1 MRPRYIFLLL
11 LGLIFIINEN
21 LLQAAQ
27 IDVYA
32 TEEFANIRLI
42 GEIEKGDAEKIKIIV
57 EYLRDEKITVN
68 MLLLASIGGDAIEAM
83 QIGTIVRESF
93 IPTQAP
99 FALDS
104 RFTCKGYPSG
114 LKDDDCDCSSACFLI
129 WAAGVYRMG
138 DVLGIHRPYFLEGN
152 IEELSAAE
160 AQKEYVQIY
169 ERIRSYLEN
178 MDVPENIIN
187 KMFNTG
193 SDEITYLDWDS
204 AKSME
209 SVPFFDE
216 WVGAHCS
223 RLTTEEERDYSRLQ
237 SKKWEE
243 KSTLTKLENSYLNYL
258 EERKEKFNK
267 CLRNQLKESQLKE
280 KLHYRF
286 IKRLR
291 AK

>member
-11 LGLIFIINEN
+11 LGLIIIINEN

-42 GEIEKGDAEKIKIIV
+42 GEIEKGDAEKFKIII
-57 EYLRDEKITVN
+57 EYLKDEKITVN

-99 FALDS
+99 FTLDPG
-104 RFTCKGYPSG
+104 FTCNGYPPG
-114 LKDDDCDCSSACFLI
+114 LKEDDCDCSSACFLI
-129 WAAGVYRMG
+129 WAAGVYRVG

-152 IEELSAAE
+152 IEKLSTIE
-160 AQKEYVQIY
+160 AQKEYVQMY
-169 ERIRSYLEN
+169 ERIRFYLEN
-178 MDVPENIIN
+178 MDVPEHIIN
-187 KMFNTG
+187 KMFNTE

-204 AKSME
+204 AKEME

-216 WVGAHCS
+216 LVGASCL
-223 RLTTEEERDYSRLQ
+223 RITNEEEMDYSRLL
-237 SKKWEE
+237 SKKREI
-243 KSTLTKLENSYLNYL
+243 KSTLTKSEKSYLDYL
-258 EERKEKFNK
+258 KERKENFNK
-267 CLRNQLKESQLKE
+267 CLREKLREAQLKE
-280 KLHYRF
+280 KTTL
-286 IKRLR
+286 
-291 AK
+291 

>member
-1 MRPRYIFLLL
+1 MRVRYIFLLL
-11 LGLIFIINEN
+11 LGLIFILNEN

-42 GEIEKGDAEKIKIIV
+42 GKIEKGDAETFKIIV
-57 EYLRDEKITVN
+57 EYLREEKITVN
-68 MLLLASIGGDAIEAM
+68 MLLLASIGGDVIEAM

-104 RFTCKGYPSG
+104 GFTCNGYPSG
-114 LKDDDCDCSSACFLI
+114 LKEDDCDCSSACFLI

-152 IEELSAAE
+152 LEELSATE
-160 AQKEYVQIY
+160 AQKEHVQMY
-169 ERIRSYLEN
+169 ERIGSYLEN
-178 MDVPENIIN
+178 MDVPEHIIN

-216 WVGAHCS
+216 WAGASCL
-223 RLTTEEERDYSRLQ
+223 RLTSEEEMDYSRLLA
-237 SKKWEE
+237 KKWEG
-243 KSTLTKLENSYLNYL
+243 KSTLTKSEESYLNYL
-258 EERKEKFNK
+258 KERKEKFNK
-267 CLRNQLKESQLKE
+267 CFREKLKEAQLKE
-280 KLHYRF
+280 KTTL
-286 IKRLR
+286 
-291 AK
+291 

>member
-1 MRPRYIFLLL
+1 MQVRYIFLLL
-11 LGLIFIINEN
+11 LALIFVLHTN

-42 GEIEKGDAEKIKIIV
+42 GKIEKGDTEKFKIIV
-57 EYLRDEKITVN
+57 EYLREEKITVN

-104 RFTCKGYPSG
+104 GFTCNGYPSE
-114 LKDDDCDCSSACFLI
+114 LKADDCDCSSACFLI
-129 WAAGVYRMG
+129 WVAGVHRMG
-138 DVLGIHRPYFLEGN
+138 DVLGIHRPYFLGGN
-152 IEELSAAE
+152 LEELSATE
-160 AQKEYVQIY
+160 AQKEHVQMY

-178 MDVPENIIN
+178 MDVPEHIIN

-193 SDEITYLDWDS
+193 SDKITYLDWDS

-216 WVGAHCS
+216 WVGANCL
-223 RLTTEEERDYSRLQ
+223 RLTSEEERDYSRLLA
-237 SKKWEE
+237 KKWEE
-243 KSTLTKLENSYLNYL
+243 QSTLTKSEKSYLNYL
-258 EERKEKFNK
+258 KEKKEKFNK
-267 CLRNQLKESQLKE
+267 CFREKLEEAQLKE
-280 KLHYRF
+280 KTTL
-286 IKRLR
+286 
-291 AK
+291 

>member
-42 GEIEKGDAEKIKIIV
+42 GKIEKGDTEKFKIIV

-68 MLLLASIGGDAIEAM
+68 MLLLASIGGDVIEAM

-99 FALDS
+99 LALNS
-104 RFTCKGYPSG
+104 CFTCNGFPQG
-114 LKDDDCDCSSACFLI
+114 LKEDDCDCSSACFLI
-129 WAAGVYRMG
+129 WAAGVYRVG

-152 IEELSAAE
+152 IEELSATE
-160 AQKEYVQIY
+160 AQKEHVQMF

-209 SVPFFDE
+209 SVPFFDQ
-216 WVGAHCS
+216 WVGASCS
-223 RLTTEEERDYSRLQ
+223 RITNEEEMDYSRLL
-237 SKKWEE
+237 SKKRE
-243 KSTLTKLENSYLNYL
+243 KRSTLTKLEKSYLDYL
-258 EERKEKFNK
+258 KERKEKFNK
-267 CLRNQLKESQLKE
+267 CLREKLREAQLKE
-280 KLHYRF
+280 KTTL
-286 IKRLR
+286 
-291 AK
+291 

>member
-1 MRPRYIFLLL
+1 MRVKNKLFSL
-11 LGLIFIINEN
+11 LGLIFVLHTN

-42 GEIEKGDAEKIKIIV
+42 GKIEKGDAEKFKIIV
-57 EYLRDEKITVN
+57 EYLREEKIIVN
-68 MLLLASIGGDAIEAM
+68 VLLLGSIGGDTEEAM
-83 QIGTIVRESF
+83 QIGTIVRELF

-99 FALDS
+99 YALDS
-104 RFTCKGYPSG
+104 GFTCNGYPSE
-114 LKDDDCDCSSACFLI
+114 LKEDDCDCSSACFLI

-138 DVLGIHRPYFLEGN
+138 DVLGVHQPYFLGGN
-152 IEELSAAE
+152 TEELSATE
-160 AQKEYVQIY
+160 GQKERVQMY
-169 ERIRSYLEN
+169 EGIKSYLEK
-178 MDVPENIIN
+178 MDIPEHIIN

-209 SVPFFDE
+209 SVHFFDE
-216 WVGAHCS
+216 WVGANCS
-223 RLTTEEERDYSRLQ
+223 RLTTEEERDYSRLL
-237 SKKWEE
+237 SKKWEG
-243 KSTLTKLENSYLNYL
+243 KSTLTNSENSYLNYL

-280 KLHYRF
+280 KTTL
-286 IKRLR
+286 
-291 AK
+291 

>member
-1 MRPRYIFLLL
+1 MRVRYIFFLLL
-11 LGLIFIINEN
+11 VVILIHNEN

-32 TEEFANIRLI
+32 TEEYANIRLI
-42 GEIEKGDAEKIKIIV
+42 GEIEKGDAEKFKIIV
-57 EYLRDEKITVN
+57 EYLREEKITVN
-68 MLLLASIGGDAIEAM
+68 VLLLASIGGDAIEAM

-114 LKDDDCDCSSACFLI
+114 LEDDDCDCSSACFLI
-129 WAAGVYRMG
+129 WAAGVHRVG
-138 DVLGIHRPYFLEGN
+138 DVLGIHRPYFLGRNLEK
-152 IEELSAAE
+152 LSAAKDRQE
-160 AQKEYVQIY
+160 LVQIY

-178 MDVPENIIN
+178 MDVPEHIIN

-209 SVPFFDE
+209 SVPLFDE
-216 WVGAHCS
+216 WVGASCL
-223 RLTTEEERDYSRLQ
+223 RLTSEEEMDYLRLL
-237 SKKWEE
+237 SKKWEA
-243 KSTLTKLENSYLNYL
+243 KSTLTKTEASYLNCL
-258 EERKEKFNK
+258 KERKDKFNK
-267 CLRNQLKESQLKE
+267 CFREKLKEAQLRE
-280 KLHYRF
+280 KTTL
-286 IKRLR
+286 
-291 AK
+291 

>member
-1 MRPRYIFLLL
+1 MRPWYIFLLL
-11 LGLIFIINEN
+11 LGLIFILNEN

-42 GEIEKGDAEKIKIIV
+42 GKIEKGDAEKFKIIV

-68 MLLLASIGGDAIEAM
+68 MLLLASIGGDVIEAM

-99 FALDS
+99 FALDPC
-104 RFTCKGYPSG
+104 FTSNGYPQG

-129 WAAGVYRMG
+129 WTAGVYRVG

-152 IEELSAAE
+152 IEELSATE
-160 AQKEYVQIY
+160 AQKEHAQMY
-169 ERIRSYLEN
+169 ERIKSYLEN

-216 WVGAHCS
+216 WIGAS
-223 RLTTEEERDYSRLQ
+223 SLRLTTEEEMDYSRLL

-243 KSTLTKLENSYLNYL
+243 KSTLTKSEKSYLDYL
-258 EERKEKFNK
+258 KERKEKFNK
-267 CLRNQLKESQLKE
+267 CLRKKLREAQLKE
-280 KLHYRF
+280 KTTL
-286 IKRLR
+286 
-291 AK
+291 